1 MKKVIVTTSWDD
13 GHVLDLKLAQL
24 LKKYNLKGTFYIAPE
39 CHEILP
45 QDRLSQVQVLALS
58 KDFEIGAHTMTHP
71 DMRLLTD
78 EQIER
83 EISDSKKLLEKW
95 TGGSVKSFCYP
106 SGKYLLKQKQ
116 VVREAGFVLARTVR
130 RFSFGFIKD
139 LYEMPT
145 SIHTY
150 DHWLDAWQIALFVR
164 FNPFKFFQYYRHW
177 DNLAI
182 AMFERVSE
190 NGGVFHIWG
199 HSWEIE
205 KLKDWNRLERVF
217 QHIANKAGVEYLTNG
232 KLV

>member
-13 GHVLDLKLAQL
+13 GHILDLKLAEL

-45 QDRLSQVQVLALS
+45 QNRLSQEQVLALS
-58 KDFEIGAHTMTHP
+58 KDFEIGVHTMTHP

-78 EQIER
+78 EQIKR

-95 TGGSVKSFCYP
+95 TGGPVKSFCYP

-116 VVREAGFVLARTVR
+116 VVREVGFVLARTVKQ
-130 RFSFGFIKD
+130 FSFDVTKD
-139 LYEMPT
+139 PYEMPT
-145 SIHTY
+145 SIHAY
-150 DHWLDAWQIALFVR
+150 DHWLDVWKIAVFAR
-164 FNPFKFFQYYRHW
+164 FNPFKFFKYYRHW

-182 AMFERVSE
+182 DMFECVLKD
-190 NGGVFHIWG
+190 GGVFHLWG

-205 KLKDWNRLERVF
+205 NHKDWNRLERVF
-217 QHIANKAGVEYLTNG
+217 QYISNKVGVQYLTNG
-232 KLV
+232 ELI